1 MNILLFLQCLAC
13 FRALSS
19 REYVSEQVEHFHRA
33 RWPRTCLLKPSLRMQ
48 LLHLPPQRQSQDFEG
63 ISDLASAEM
72 QGRTCTQA
80 KCSRMSAISP
90 SISTPQG

>member
-19 REYVSEQVEHFHRA
+19 RE
-33 RWPRTCLLKPSLRMQ
+33 WPRTCLLKPSLRMQ